1 MDYGNSV
8 KIRPS
13 WVKCALGSL
22 GNRFALGQESNE
34 QTFQLFQDLGKRLC
48 RGWG

>member
-8 KIRPS
+8 KIQPY

-22 GNRFALGQESNE
+22 GNRFALRQESNE

-48 RGWG
+48 